1 MRLQQEGNGNED
13 EIRENKA
20 LSESYGLL
28 LEEHKMDAAN
38 ELDHYR
44 HQTKKNRSLYNHLE
58 ELRKRESKSK
68 EEKVQ
73 LQELTGQNKNRTR
86 SRAKNRPKI

>member
-44 HQTKKNRSLYNHLE
+44 HQT
-58 ELRKRESKSK
+58 
-68 EEKVQ
+68 
-73 LQELTGQNKNRTR
+73 
-86 SRAKNRPKI
+86 